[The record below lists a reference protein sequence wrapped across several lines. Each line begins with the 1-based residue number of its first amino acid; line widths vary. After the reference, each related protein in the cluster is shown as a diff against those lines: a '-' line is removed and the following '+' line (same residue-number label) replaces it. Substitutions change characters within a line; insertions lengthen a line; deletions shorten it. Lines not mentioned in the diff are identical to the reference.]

1 MSYFADVKSL
11 CIYAM
16 LSVLQACIALPD
28 CGHHC
33 VQSQVKFIY
42 IAHATGVDSMCFKIK
57 SKKHRQMQSY
67 MEKNISDKNIGGIR
81 M

>member
-1 MSYFADVKSL
+1 MYQYSPVLPNDIDLSL
-11 CIYAM
+11 
-16 LSVLQACIALPD
+16 SLPD